1 MEAAVEEV
9 EVVAEVSLNIMTPC
23 APISFHSLQD
33 TEVAV
38 AVATE
43 EVAAAA
49 EDFKKHMHSTYQL

>member
-38 AVATE
+38 AVAAE
-43 EVAAAA
+43 EVVAAA
-49 EDFKKHMHSTYQL
+49 EDFKNTCA